1 MRSKYLML
9 SFTKAISRPA
19 IMDGSH
25 GTYTV
30 EGTVGC
36 CSRSVNGFRIPRE
49 DLVSL
54 YYHYNGGGPCYFTPI
69 SLLGKFYYS
78 ETFSC
83 KLHYQGK
90 CITPPIEKELVTT
103 DSNLT
108 YQLLRTNSIDVVN
121 TDKSRVLSDSTKTQ
135 QPN

>member
-30 EGTVGC
+30 EWTVGC

-54 YYHYNGGGPCYFTPI
+54 YYHYNGGGPCYFIRHQHSYQSPGKI
-69 SLLGKFYYS
+69 LL
-78 ETFSC
+78 
-83 KLHYQGK
+83 QWD
-90 CITPPIEKELVTT
+90 CIIKEKALPSIEKELVTT

>member
-54 YYHYNGGGPCYFTPI
+54 YYHYNGGGP
-69 SLLGKFYYS
+69 LLFHSYQSPGK
-78 ETFSC
+78 
-83 KLHYQGK
+83 
-90 CITPPIEKELVTT
+90 I
-103 DSNLT
+103 
-108 YQLLRTNSIDVVN
+108 LL
-121 TDKSRVLSDSTKTQ
+121 Q
-135 QPN
+135 